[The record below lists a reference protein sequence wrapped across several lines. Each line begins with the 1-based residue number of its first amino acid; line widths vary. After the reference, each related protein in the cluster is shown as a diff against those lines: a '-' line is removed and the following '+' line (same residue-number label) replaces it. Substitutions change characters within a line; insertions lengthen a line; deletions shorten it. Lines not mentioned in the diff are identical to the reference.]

1 MTLTTFIG
9 TTWRERQK
17 FLDAQDR
24 EYQLL
29 GEIRDHAQFRHEKRA
44 RHIANLR
51 KELAR
56 LEAKEDLYYK
66 IFNAACDRSIAR
78 NQHICA
84 MFDELKAAEA
94 TA

>member
-1 MTLTTFIG
+1 MTTFIG
-9 TTWRERQK
+9 TTWQERQK

-24 EYQLL
+24 ENQLL
-29 GEIRDHAQFRHEKRA
+29 DEIRDRAQFRHEKRA

-56 LEAKEDLYYK
+56 LEAKENLYHK
-66 IFNAACDRSIAR
+66 IFHAACDRSIAR
-78 NQHICA
+78 NRHICA
-84 MFDELKAAEA
+84 MFDELTTAEA